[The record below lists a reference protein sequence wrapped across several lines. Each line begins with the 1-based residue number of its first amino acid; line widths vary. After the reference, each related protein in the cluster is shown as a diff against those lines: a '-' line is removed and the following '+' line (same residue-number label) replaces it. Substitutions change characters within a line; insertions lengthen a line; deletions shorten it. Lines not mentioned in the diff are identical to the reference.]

1 MLTQFFLCDN
11 IVWGIMENRFKLEE
25 KVISKNCVL
34 ITHITKDER
43 NYILE
48 INYLKGRFVS
58 EKLFSNDLDGIEL
71 MEETKELFKTE
82 YDIKEYF
89 GII

>member
-1 MLTQFFLCDN
+1 
-11 IVWGIMENRFKLEE
+11 MENKLKLEE
-25 KVISKNCVL
+25 KVISSNCTL
-34 ITHITKDER
+34 NTYITRDER
-43 NYILE
+43 SYVLE

-58 EKLFSNDLDGIEL
+58 EKFFSNDLEGVEL
-71 MEETKELFKTE
+71 MEEAKELFKTE

>member
-1 MLTQFFLCDN
+1 
-11 IVWGIMENRFKLEE
+11 MEDKSKLEE
-25 KVISKNCVL
+25 KVISKNC
-34 ITHITKDER
+34 IIATYITKDER
-43 NYILE
+43 SYVLQ
-48 INYLKGRFVS
+48 INYLQGRFIS

-71 MEETKELFKTE
+71 MEEAKELFKTE

>member
-1 MLTQFFLCDN
+1 
-11 IVWGIMENRFKLEE
+11 MEDKLKLEE
-25 KVISKNCVL
+25 KIISKNCIL
-34 ITHITKDER
+34 STYITRDEI

-48 INYLKGRFVS
+48 INYLKGKFVS
-58 EKLFSNDLDGIEL
+58 EKLFSNNLDGIEL
-71 MEETKELFKTE
+71 MEEAKELFKTE